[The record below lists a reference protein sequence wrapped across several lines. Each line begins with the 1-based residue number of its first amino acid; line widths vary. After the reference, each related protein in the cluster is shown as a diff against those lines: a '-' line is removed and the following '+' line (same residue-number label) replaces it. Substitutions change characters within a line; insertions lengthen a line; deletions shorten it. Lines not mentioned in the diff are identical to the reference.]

1 MQKRRKAREAALK
14 LLYQYDLSGNLP
26 EDILETTDQLEG
38 LDSESV
44 EYARDAFLG
53 AIAHWKAIDLLIQE
67 ASRKWKLPRIAA
79 LDRNLLRLAVFE
91 LQHRPDIPAAVII
104 DEALEIAKKYSDED
118 APRFING
125 VLDGILHSRM
135 KGRVIKT

>member
-26 EDILETTDQLEG
+26 EDILDNTDLLAP
-38 LDSESV
+38 LDLKTQ
-44 EYARDAFLG
+44 EYARSAFLG
-53 AIAHWKAIDLLIQE
+53 AVAHLGDIDPLIRE

-91 LQHRPDIPAAVII
+91 LLCHQDIPAAVII
-104 DEALEIAKKYSDED
+104 NEALEIAKKYSDEE

-125 VLDGILHSRM
+125 ILDGILHSRM
-135 KGRVIKT
+135 KGRVVKT

>member
-26 EDILETTDQLEG
+26 EDILESTDQLEG
-38 LDSESV
+38 MDSESA
-44 EYARDAFLG
+44 EYARGAFLG
-53 AIAHWKAIDLLIQE
+53 AVANVKAIDLLIQE

-91 LQHRPDIPAAVII
+91 LLHRPDIPAAVII

-135 KGRVIKT
+135 EGRVIKT